1 MTNSMFRAV
10 VDVCSEKHLG
20 NDGEQDVNRHTKQG
34 EGKMSG
40 ESRDESFDVFFVDYV
55 SMFFQLKKMS
65 WNSDAYKTREV
76 DSGLSEMFGIDDG
89 HSKSS
94 SSNTTTKSSSKQ
106 QAIELKGTTEQ
117 MIAQLDEYLKKGV
130 INRIQ
135 YEQFKKQITQ

>member
-1 MTNSMFRAV
+1 
-10 VDVCSEKHLG
+10 
-20 NDGEQDVNRHTKQG
+20 
-34 EGKMSG
+34 
-40 ESRDESFDVFFVDYV
+40 
-55 SMFFQLKKMS
+55 MS
-65 WNSDAYKTREV
+65 WNSDAYKNRGV

-89 HSKSS
+89 NSKSS
-94 SSNTTTKSSSKQ
+94 STTSTKTPSSKQ